1 MVIQS
6 HAHSRNLNNVLN
18 QNVNMTKWKGVR
30 NICYKHCRQFMLTAS
45 EWMKHNQNTI
55 AVINHHAIWIKFCDH
70 SWPFCQL
77 VKKRWPL
84 LRGYFG
90 SWGHSLVAVAAVER
104 WPSLRGLNKS
114 QCMNSP
120 PQKSGCCREVA
131 VSGGLSIA
139 YLTCNGPLLPTIW
152 TVFTQLFLSTSMAC
166 SLMSVFW
173 IIRKQKIRELYDD
186 NLNRHG

>member
-1 MVIQS
+1 
-6 HAHSRNLNNVLN
+6 
-18 QNVNMTKWKGVR
+18 
-30 NICYKHCRQFMLTAS
+30 MLTRQNEKGFATS
-45 EWMKHNQNTI
+45 AISIVGNFCLLHQNGWNTI
-55 AVINHHAIWIKFCDH
+55 KIQLLWLIIVPYGSNFATIPDFFV
-70 SWPFCQL
+70 SWW
-77 VKKRWPL
+77 KKNWPL

-90 SWGHSLVAVAAVER
+90 SWGHSLVAVATVER

-120 PQKSGCCREVA
+120 PQKSGHCRDVA
-131 VSGGLSIA
+131 VSRGLTIA

-166 SLMSVFW
+166 SHMSVFW
-173 IIRKQKIRELYDD
+173 IIRKQKIKELYDD